1 MTPTI
6 KRGETLQF
14 SQLPPK
20 SIALDG
26 FVQGPAMDL
35 VNQKFSFDH
44 HDGCIRM
51 FTSATCRQVQDALL
65 LGLNP
70 AGFEVFIND
79 VDGDTVLSVWLLQ
92 HPERANLP
100 AVHELVSVVANM
112 DAHGPA
118 YPVANAS
125 LASLFYDSVMAPER
139 NARRNK
145 TYGTADLNEL
155 LAECLR
161 NLDRWFAGELQPAVA
176 EETRS
181 YEITYQGN
189 GWVMAR
195 SDSFIFDL
203 LYKDGIT
210 AAVAWRPL
218 PDGSFEYTI
227 GRKSDLV
234 LGFPVGPHSL
244 PGTLLHA
251 LAAAEPGWGGGSSIG
266 GAPRNPDGSRSH
278 LPPERLR
285 AILESALR

>member
-1 MTPTI
+1 MQTTI

-70 AGFEVFIND
+70 EGFEVFIND

-100 AVHELVSVVANM
+100 RVLALVDVVAAM

-118 YPVANAS
+118 YPVRDAA
-125 LASLFYDSVMAPER
+125 LASAFYDGVMAPESTS
-139 NARRNK
+139 RRNK
-145 TYGTADLNEL
+145 SYGTLDLNEL
-155 LAECLR
+155 LATCLQ
-161 NLDRWFAGELQPAVA
+161 NLDRWFAGELLGTSAR
-176 EETRS
+176 ETRS
-181 YEITYQGN
+181 YEVTHQGK

-218 PDGSFEYTI
+218 PDGSFLYTI
-227 GRKSDLV
+227 GKKSDLV
-234 LGFPVGPHSL
+234 HFPLGPVSMPRTCL
-244 PGTLLHA
+244 FLLNQK
-251 LAAAEPGWGGGSSIG
+251 ETGWGGGSAIG
-266 GAPRNPDGSRSH
+266 GSPRNADGSGSRI
-278 LPPERLR
+278 LPEEL
-285 AILESALR
+285 IQIIESLL